1 MASQSWIT
9 CAFVSICPRSD
20 TTKPVPVLSRENLVL
35 VRAADSPPTDDDAG
49 EEDCGPALPG
59 EALNPYLLRSCS
71 SLLLLSERIAFT
83 VAPPMDWRLYAGTL
97 IILDRPSFMLPMAV
111 LTRILSCVDAVIQA
125 VDQPVSLQ
133 SDRP

>member
-83 VAPPMDWRLYAGTL
+83 VATPLDRRPYGGML
-97 IILDRPSFMLPMAV
+97 IMLDRPFVMLPMAA
-111 LTRILSCVDAVIQA
+111 LRRFLSCVDAVIKT
-125 VDQPVSLQ
+125 VDQPVSRW
-133 SDRP
+133 SDRT